1 MFNRFLTIL
10 FLVLS
15 ICANAQFGQPKF
27 NTTTTPPPPPP
38 PGTTNLVVPAIADN
52 TEYAPRYGGVSRWN
66 LESGAKI
73 VPNLNET
80 AFYFRLTW
88 LDCEESLSQGNY
100 AKLWQGRMRARVT
113 EALNN
118 GQLFAFGI
126 MQFYPEVCSSGGF
139 NSGVFYGSPSRCS
152 SYPEYVHN
160 AMQGNGNSDFNDFQD
175 GTSWIPAYNNP
186 TWQAR
191 WLALHQAIM
200 NWMDTAV
207 ITPTSG
213 PRVGQAINVKNALAY
228 VDIRGHGSYGEWHNC
243 CVGTNQTTGG
253 DLSNLANWPGVVL
266 SITTPNAEEGC
277 FNGNST
283 IVTYGKYPTPQTMK
297 NTIDAQVDTYS
308 PYPCVVI
315 INALDG
321 WRFCN
326 TKIAPEVAAYICTK
340 RNAAGIPIGFRRDQ
354 WGDASSYY
362 NDITVNNNQTFGGI
376 GPFKD
381 SIMIRYKTT
390 YFTGEMP
397 GYSNCNTSDVCR
409 NGVTFGWLPN
419 QASVFRPTWV
429 GNGNF
434 GGNAPTNQS
443 SVDSIL
449 KFYRLN
455 GPRVVVRGGTMTTTL
470 QAGAAFNVTLSMQN
484 SGNSVIHRAWT
495 TQIILKNSGGT
506 TVFTGTHTF
515 QVKDFLP
522 AAAANYSTNFT
533 LSGAT
538 PGTGY
543 NLYIKLI
550 DPLNYAQP
558 FYLGNTGRID
568 PAGEYLLRPNITV
581 VAGP

>member
-1 MFNRFLTIL
+1 MFNRYLTIL
-10 FLVLS
+10 FLFCSLFAS
-15 ICANAQFGQPKF
+15 AQFGQPRRDTG
-27 NTTTTPPPPPP
+27 NAVVPPDP
-38 PGTTNLVVPAIADN
+38 PGGTVNLVVPAISDN

-88 LDCEESLSQGNY
+88 LDCESSTVQGDYSKLSS
-100 AKLWQGRMRARVT
+100 GRMLARVT

-126 MQFYPEVCSSGGF
+126 MQFYPEVCSAGGF

-160 AMQGNGNSDFNDFQD
+160 AMQGNGNSDYNDFQD

-200 NWMDTAV
+200 SWMNTTFIV
-207 ITPTSG
+207 PSSG
-213 PRVGQAINVKNALAY
+213 PRAGQSIRVIDALAY

-243 CVGTNQTTGG
+243 CIGQNPDTGG
-253 DLSNLANWPGVVL
+253 DLTILSNYPGVVL
-266 SITTPNAEEGC
+266 SGGNTDNNC
-277 FNGNST
+277 FNSAST
-283 IVTYGKYPTPQTMK
+283 IITYGKYPTPQTMK

-308 PYPCVVI
+308 PFPCVVI

-340 RNAAGIPIGFRRDQ
+340 RNAAGVPIGFRRDQ
-354 WGDASSYY
+354 WGDFSDYY
-362 NDITVNNNQTFGGI
+362 DNITRNNNQTYGGI

-381 SIMIRYKTT
+381 SIMIRWRET

-397 GYSNCNTSDVCR
+397 GYSNCNVSQVCR
-409 NGVTFGWLPN
+409 NGVLFGWLPN
-419 QASVFRPTWV
+419 QAENYRPTWV

-449 KFYRLN
+449 RFYKLN
-455 GPRVVVRGGTMTTTL
+455 GPRVVVRGGTMTQTL
-470 QAGAAFNVTLSMQN
+470 QAGSTFNVTLSMQN
-484 SGNSVIHRAWT
+484 SGNSAIHRLWT

-515 QVKDFLP
+515 QVKGYLP

-533 LSGAT
+533 LSGAV

-550 DPLNYAQP
+550 DPLGYAQP
-558 FYLGNTGRID
+558 FYLGNTGRD
-568 PAGEYLLRPNITV
+568 VTNGDYLLRPNITV
-581 VAGP
+581 I

>member
-10 FLVLS
+10 FLFLS
-15 ICANAQFGQPKF
+15 LFANAQFGQPRRDTG
-27 NTTTTPPPPPP
+27 NAAPPPPPP
-38 PGTTNLVVPAIADN
+38 PGIVNIVMAAIADN
-52 TEYAPRYGGVSRWN
+52 TEYAPRYGGPSRWN
-66 LESGAKI
+66 LEDAAKI

-80 AFYFRLTW
+80 CFYFRLTW

-100 AKLWQGRMRARVT
+100 SKLWTGRMRARVT

-213 PRVGQAINVKNALAY
+213 PRSGQAINVKNALAY

-243 CVGTNQTTGG
+243 CIGTNPTTGG
-253 DLSNLANWPGVVL
+253 DLTILSNYPGVVL
-266 SITTPNAEEGC
+266 SGGNTDNNC
-277 FNGNST
+277 FNSAST
-283 IVTYGKYPTPQTMK
+283 ITTYGKYPTPQTMK
-297 NTIDAQVDTYS
+297 NTIDAQVDTYAN
-308 PYPCVVI
+308 YPCVII
-315 INALDG
+315 INSLDG

-326 TKIAPEVAAYICTK
+326 TKISPEVAAYILTK
-340 RNAAGIPIGFRRDQ
+340 RNNFGPVGFRRDQ
-354 WGDASSYY
+354 WGDNSSYY
-362 NDITVNNNQTFGGI
+362 HSILENNNQTFGGI

-381 SIMIRYKTT
+381 SILIRYKTT

-397 GYSNCNTSDVCR
+397 GYSCSNSAEVCR
-409 NGVTFGWLPN
+409 NGVNFGWLPD
-419 QASVFRPTWV
+419 QATTLHPTWV

-449 KFYRLN
+449 RFYRLN
-455 GPRVVVRGGTMTTTL
+455 GPRVVVRGGTMTATL
-470 QAGAAFNVTLSMQN
+470 QAGASFNVTLSMQN

-515 QVKDFLP
+515 QVKAFLP

-533 LSGAT
+533 LGAIT
-538 PGTGY
+538 PGTGF

-558 FYLGNTGRID
+558 FYLGNTGRIN
-568 PAGEYLLRPNITV
+568 PAGEYLVRSNITV
-581 VAGP
+581 VP

>member
-10 FLVLS
+10 FLLVAVNLS
-15 ICANAQFGQPKF
+15 AQYGQPRV
-27 NTTTTPPPPPP
+27 NATSQPVNPCPIPPCP
-38 PGTTNLVVPAIADN
+38 TTNLVVPAIADN
-52 TEYAPRYGGVSRWN
+52 TEYAPRYGGPSRWN

-80 AFYFRLTW
+80 AWYFRLDW
-88 LDCEESLSQGNY
+88 LDCEDNLVQGNY
-100 AKLWQGRMRARVT
+100 SKLWTGRMRDRVT
-113 EALNN
+113 QGLNN

-126 MQFYPEVCSSGGF
+126 MQFYPEVCSAGGNNSFATAGGF
-139 NSGVFYGSPSRCS
+139 CL
-152 SYPEYVHN
+152 SYPTYLHN
-160 AMQGNGNSDFNDFQD
+160 LMQAESNVNFRDFND
-175 GTSWIPAYNNP
+175 GTSWIPGYNSP

-191 WLALHQAIM
+191 FLALHQAIM

-207 ITPTSG
+207 ITPTAG
-213 PRVGQAINVKNALAY
+213 PRAGQAINVKNALAY
-228 VDIRGHGSYGEWHNC
+228 VDVRGHGSYGEWHNC
-243 CVGTNQTTGG
+243 CIGNNPTTGA
-253 DLSNLANWPGVVL
+253 DLTILSNYPGVVL
-266 SITTPNAEEGC
+266 SGGNTDNNCFNSASTITT
-277 FNGNST
+277 
-283 IVTYGKYPTPQTMK
+283 YGSYPTPQTMK
-297 NTIDAQVDTYS
+297 NTIDAQVDTYTN
-308 PYPCVVI
+308 YPCVVI
-315 INALDG
+315 INSLDG

-340 RNAAGIPIGFRRDQ
+340 RNTFGPLGFRRDQ

-381 SIMIRYKTT
+381 SIMIRYRET

-397 GYSNCNTSDVCR
+397 GYSDCNTSDVCR

-522 AAAANYSTNFT
+522 AAAADYSTNFT
-533 LSGAT
+533 LGGGVT

-543 NLYIKLI
+543 NLYIKLV

-558 FYLGNTGRID
+558 FYLGNTGRTGND
-568 PAGEYLLRPNITV
+568 DYLLRPNITV

>member
-1 MFNRFLTIL
+1 MKFRLFIL
-10 FLVLS
+10 SLLLS
-15 ICANAQFGQPKF
+15 LNVVAQFGQPKF
-27 NTTTTPPPPPP
+27 TSTTVTPPPDP
-38 PGTTNLVVPAIADN
+38 PGGTVNLVVPAISDN
-52 TEYAPRYGGVSRWN
+52 TEYAPRYGGPSRWN
-66 LESGAKI
+66 LESGSKI

-88 LDCEESLSQGNY
+88 LDCESSTVQGDYSKLSS
-100 AKLWQGRMRARVT
+100 GRMLARVT

-126 MQFYPEVCSSGGF
+126 MQFYPEVCSAGGF
-139 NSGVFYGSPSRCS
+139 NTGEFYGSPSRCS

-160 AMQGNGNSDFNDFQD
+160 AMQGNANTDYNDFQD

-200 NWMDTAV
+200 SWMSTTFIV
-207 ITPTSG
+207 PSSG
-213 PRVGQAINVKNALAY
+213 PRAGQSIRVLDALAY

-243 CVGTNQTTGG
+243 CIGQNPDTGA
-253 DLSNLANWPGVVL
+253 DLTILSNYPGVVL
-266 SITTPNAEEGC
+266 SGGNTDNNC
-277 FNGNST
+277 FNSAST
-283 IVTYGKYPTPQTMK
+283 ITTYGKYPTPQTMK

-308 PYPCVVI
+308 PIPCVVI

-321 WRFCN
+321 FRFCN

-340 RNAAGIPIGFRRDQ
+340 RNAAGVPIGFRRDQ
-354 WGDASSYY
+354 WGDASNYY
-362 NDITVNNNQTFGGI
+362 DNITVNNNQTYGGI

-381 SIMIRYKTT
+381 SIMIRWMET

-397 GYSNCNTSDVCR
+397 GYNCNNSSAVCR
-409 NGVTFGWLPN
+409 NGVNFGWLPD

-443 SVDSIL
+443 SVDSVL
-449 KFYRLN
+449 KFFRLN
-455 GPRVVVRGGTMTTTL
+455 GPRVVVRGGTMTQTL
-470 QAGAAFNVTLSMQN
+470 QAGASFNVTLSMQN
-484 SGNSVIHRAWT
+484 SGNSAIHRLWT

-515 QVKDFLP
+515 QVKGYLP

-533 LSGAT
+533 LSGAV

-550 DPLNYAQP
+550 DPLGYAQP
-558 FYLGNTGRID
+558 FYLGNTGRD
-568 PAGEYLLRPNITV
+568 VTNGDYLLRPNITV

>member
-1 MFNRFLTIL
+1 MKFRLFIL
-10 FLVLS
+10 SLLLS
-15 ICANAQFGQPKF
+15 LNVVAQFGQPKF
-27 NTTTTPPPPPP
+27 TSTTVTPPPDP
-38 PGTTNLVVPAIADN
+38 PGGTVNLVMPAIADN
-52 TEYAPRYGGVSRWN
+52 TEYQRYGGVSRWN
-66 LESGAKI
+66 LESGSKI

-80 AFYFRLTW
+80 AWYFRLTW
-88 LDCEESLSQGNY
+88 LDCESSTVQGDY
-100 AKLWQGRMRARVT
+100 SKLWTGRMRDRVT
-113 EALNN
+113 QGLNN

-139 NSGVFYGSPSRCS
+139 NTGVFYDGFCS
-152 SYPEYVHN
+152 SYPEYVHD
-160 AMQGNGNSDFNDFQD
+160 AMQGNANSDYNDFQD

-213 PRVGQAINVKNALAY
+213 PRSGQAINVKNALAY

-243 CVGTNQTTGG
+243 CIGQNPDTGE
-253 DLSNLANWPGVVL
+253 DLTILANYPGVVL
-266 SITTPNAEEGC
+266 SGGNTDNNC
-277 FNGNST
+277 FNSSST
-283 IVTYGKYPTPQTMK
+283 IITYGKYPTPQTMK
-297 NTIDAQVDTYS
+297 NTIDAQVDTYAN
-308 PYPCVVI
+308 YACVVI

-326 TKIAPEVAAYICTK
+326 TKISPEVAAYILTK
-340 RNAAGIPIGFRRDQ
+340 RNNFGPVGLRRDQ
-354 WGDASSYY
+354 WGDNSSYY
-362 NDITVNNNQTFGGI
+362 HNILENNNQTYGGI

-381 SIMIRYKTT
+381 SIVIRYQTT

-397 GYSNCNTSDVCR
+397 GYNCNNSSEVCR
-409 NGVTFGWLPN
+409 NGVNMGWLPN
-419 QASVFRPTWV
+419 QAETLRPQWV

-434 GGNAPTNQS
+434 GGNAPTNQP

-449 KFYRLN
+449 RFYKLN
-455 GPRVVVRGGTMTTTL
+455 GPRVVVRGGTMTETL
-470 QAGAAFNVTLSMQN
+470 QAGASFNVTLSMQN

-515 QVKDFLP
+515 QVKGYLP
-522 AAAANYSTNFT
+522 AAAADYSTDFV

-558 FYLGNTGRID
+558 FYLGNTGRD
-568 PAGEYLLRPNITV
+568 GTNGDYLLRPNITV

>member
-1 MFNRFLTIL
+1 MKSRLFIL
-10 FLVLS
+10 SLLLS
-15 ICANAQFGQPKF
+15 LNVIAQFGQPKF
-27 NTTTTPPPPPP
+27 TSTTVTPPPPPP
-38 PGTTNLVVPAIADN
+38 GGTVNLVVPAISDN
-52 TEYAPRYGGVSRWN
+52 TEYERYGGVSRWN
-66 LESGAKI
+66 LESGSKI
-73 VPNLNET
+73 IPNLNET
-80 AFYFRLTW
+80 AWYFRLDW
-88 LDCEESLSQGNY
+88 LDCESNTTPGDYS
-100 AKLWQGRMRARVT
+100 KLWTGRMRARVT
-113 EALNN
+113 QGLNN

-126 MQFYPEVCSSGGF
+126 MQFYPEVCSAGGNNSFEFSGGYCLSF
-139 NSGVFYGSPSRCS
+139 PN
-152 SYPEYVHN
+152 YVHN
-160 AMQGNGNSDFNDFQD
+160 LMQGNANSDWNDFND

-186 TWQAR
+186 QWQAR

-207 ITPTSG
+207 ITPTAG
-213 PRVGQAINVKNALAY
+213 PRSGQAINVKNALAY

-243 CVGTNQTTGG
+243 CIGQNPDTGG
-253 DLSNLANWPGVVL
+253 DLTILSNYPGVVL
-266 SITTPNAEEGC
+266 SGGNTDNNC
-277 FNGNST
+277 FNSAST
-283 IVTYGKYPTPQTMK
+283 ITTYGKYPTPQTMK
-297 NTIDAQVDTYS
+297 NTIDAQVDTYDN
-308 PYPCVVI
+308 YPCVII

-326 TKIAPEVAAYICTK
+326 TKISPEVAAYICTK
-340 RNAAGIPIGFRRDQ
+340 RNNFGPVGFRRDQ

-362 NDITVNNNQTFGGI
+362 NSITVNNNQTWGGI

-381 SIMIRYKTT
+381 SIMIRYRET

-397 GYSNCNTSDVCR
+397 GYNCNNSSAVCR
-409 NGVTFGWLPN
+409 NGVNFGWLPD

-449 KFYRLN
+449 KFFRLN
-455 GPRVVVRGGTMTTTL
+455 GPRVVVRGGTMTQTL
-470 QAGAAFNVTLSMQN
+470 QAGASFNVTLSMQN

-515 QVKDFLP
+515 QVKRFLP
-522 AAAANYSTNFT
+522 AAAADYSTNFT
-533 LSGAT
+533 LSGAV

-550 DPLNYAQP
+550 DPLGYAQP
-558 FYLGNTGRID
+558 FYLGNTGRD
-568 PAGEYLLRPNITV
+568 VTNGDYLLRPNITV
-581 VAGP
+581 I